1 MGVSK
6 ILAFFTSE
14 TIHQIPKWS
23 FLFNKKPNKIT
34 YMQNL
39 TRRSFVRNV
48 TLGGFAVSFTP
59 TLSAIDK
66 NAPNRFQIG
75 IQEYTFH
82 RWIGRKLDH
91 LDYPALCKEKLGI
104 THIEYWNRPFGG
116 KHTDK
121 KYVGEL
127 VKRTTGEG
135 MKNVLILVDAKNQLD
150 AKDKAQRDRAVD
162 EHKGWIDC
170 AAQLGCDAIRVNC
183 RSGGNPDE
191 NVQNAKDEVGRLCD
205 YAKDSKVKVVI
216 EPHGG
221 NSQNPD
227 WLLKAMDALDRPNA
241 GILPD
246 FNNFGRYD
254 RYDGVTKS
262 LPYAPAVCAKA
273 LKFDDKGNETKT
285 DYYRMLRI
293 IHASD
298 FSGVITIE
306 FEGGGIDPVE
316 GALMTKKLLLKAIK
330 AARKA

>member
-1 MGVSK
+1 
-6 ILAFFTSE
+6 
-14 TIHQIPKWS
+14 
-23 FLFNKKPNKIT
+23 
-34 YMQNL
+34 MQTQ

-59 TLSAIDK
+59 TLTAIDK
-66 NAPNRFQIG
+66 NDPNRFQIG

-91 LDYPALCKEKLGI
+91 LDYPALCKDKLGI

-191 NVQNAKDEVGRLCD
+191 NVQNAKDGVGRLCD

-254 RYDGVTKS
+254 RYEGVTKS

-273 LKFDDKGNETKT
+273 LKFDDQGNETKT